1 MGGKPTI
8 RSTTILAVRRDG
20 QVAIG
25 GDGQVTLDK
34 TALKH
39 TAVKVRPLYQ
49 GRALAGFAGS
59 AADGL
64 TLFEKFEAKLEASHG
79 NLRRAAYELA
89 KDWRQ
94 DRVLRRLE
102 ALMIVGDPQSLLIV
116 SGTGDLIE
124 PDDGVAA
131 IGSGGP
137 YALAAARALL
147 KHTSLPPDDVVREA
161 LHITADICIYT
172 NHEITV
178 ETLRG
183 GT

>member
-1 MGGKPTI
+1 MATQ
-8 RSTTILAVRRDG
+8 STTILGVKKGDEIAL
-20 QVAIG
+20 G
-25 GDGQVTLDK
+25 GDGQVTLEK

-64 TLFEKFEAKLEASHG
+64 TLFEKFERKLEEAHG
-79 NLRRAAYELA
+79 NVRRAAYELA

-102 ALMIVGDPQSLLIV
+102 ALMIVGDPQFLLIL

-147 KHTSLPPDDVVREA
+147 KHTNLSPEEVVREA

-178 ETLRG
+178 ESLRG

>member
-1 MGGKPTI
+1 MITY
-8 RSTTILAVRRDG
+8 STTILGVKKGGEIAL
-20 QVAIG
+20 G

-34 TALKH
+34 TAIKH
-39 TAVKVRPLYQ
+39 TAVKVRPLYE

-64 TLFEKFEAKLEASHG
+64 TLFEKFERKLEETHG

-147 KHTSLPPDDVVREA
+147 KHTGLGAEEVVRES

>member
-1 MGGKPTI
+1 MAV
-8 RSTTILAVRRDG
+8 RSTTILGVRKG
-20 QVAIG
+20 GEIALG

-39 TAVKVRPLYQ
+39 TAVKVRPLYE

-59 AADGL
+59 AADGI
-64 TLFEKFEAKLEASHG
+64 TLFEKFEAKLEESHG
-79 NLRRAAYELA
+79 NVRRAAYELA
-89 KDWRQ
+89 KDWRT

-102 ALMIVGDPQSLLIV
+102 ALMVVGDPEHLLLV

-131 IGSGGP
+131 IGSGGAH
-137 YALAAARALL
+137 ALAAARALL
-147 KHTSLPPDDVVREA
+147 KHTDLSAEEVVREA
-161 LHITADICIYT
+161 LLITADICIYT
-172 NHEITV
+172 NREITV

-183 GT
+183 GA